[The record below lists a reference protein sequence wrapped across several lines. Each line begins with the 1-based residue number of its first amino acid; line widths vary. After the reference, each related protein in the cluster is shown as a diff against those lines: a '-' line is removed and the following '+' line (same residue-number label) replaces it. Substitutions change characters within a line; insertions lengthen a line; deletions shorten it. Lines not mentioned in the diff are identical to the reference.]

1 MDRQLSVPPQLS
13 TDEKIVFSILL
24 NAVLIVEPPS
34 IKWRRGSLPACAP
47 DTSNVGLWNIM
58 RKAIGKDLSRIAM
71 PVILNEPLGLLQK
84 LCEEMDYSDL
94 LDRASQTD
102 DQHLRLVYVSAFIVS
117 TYSSNYYR
125 TGRKNFNPLLGETY
139 ECIREDKGWKFIAEQ
154 VRISEYVLSL
164 SNECH
169 LSGQSSSTN

>member
-1 MDRQLSVPPQLS
+1 
-13 TDEKIVFSILL
+13 
-24 NAVLIVEPPS
+24 
-34 IKWRRGSLPACAP
+34 
-47 DTSNVGLWNIM
+47 M
-58 RKAIGKDLSRIAM
+58 RKAIGKDLSRVAM

-84 LCEEMDYSDL
+84 LCEEMEYSDL

-102 DQHLRLVYVSAFIVS
+102 DVYLRLVYVVAFIIS

-154 VRISEYVLSL
+154 VRLFFYLTKSIRYFFSFRSVIIRLLAFVVAFRRILSFHKVNIFDEIFSNRFVFFRITSESEIL
-164 SNECH
+164 
-169 LSGQSSSTN
+169 GQIDG